1 MTRDGGLD
9 WARWKRWGI
18 WAGLTVTT
26 LGALWVGV
34 TFGWVF
40 GADSAERSR
49 TEKAMGIAMANRGV
63 AARPPLDEEPPAG
76 VQTATFA
83 LG

>member
-1 MTRDGGLD
+1 MTRDGGLG
-9 WARWKRWGI
+9 WSSWQRRGI
-18 WAGLTVTT
+18 WVGLTVATV
-26 LGALWVGV
+26 GAIWAGV
-34 TFGWVF
+34 TFGWLF

-49 TEKAMGIAMANRGV
+49 KEQTMEMARANRAV
-63 AARPPLDEEPPAG
+63 AAQPPLDGEPSTG

>member
-9 WARWKRWGI
+9 CARWKRRGI
-18 WAGLTVTT
+18 WVGLTVMTV
-26 LGALWVGV
+26 GAIWAGV

-40 GADSAERSR
+40 GVDSIERSR
-49 TEKAMGIAMANRGV
+49 KEQAMGMAMENRAV
-63 AARPPLDEEPPAG
+63 AARPPLDEEQPAG

>member
-9 WARWKRWGI
+9 WARWKRRGI
-18 WAGLTVTT
+18 WVGLAVTT
-26 LGALWVGV
+26 VGAIWAGV

-49 TEKAMGIAMANRGV
+49 KEQAMGVAVVNRAV
-63 AARPPLDEEPPAG
+63 AARPPLDEEQPAG

>member
-9 WARWKRWGI
+9 WARWKRRGI
-18 WAGLTVTT
+18 WVGLTVTT
-26 LGALWVGV
+26 VGAIWAGV
-34 TFGWVF
+34 TFGWIF
-40 GADSAERSR
+40 DFDSIGRSR
-49 TEKAMGIAMANRGV
+49 KEQAMGIVMANRAI
-63 AARPPLDEEPPAG
+63 AARPPLDEEQPAG

>member
-1 MTRDGGLD
+1 MTGDGGLD
-9 WARWKRWGI
+9 RARWKRRGI
-18 WAGLTVTT
+18 WIGLTVTAV
-26 LGALWVGV
+26 GAIWACV
-34 TFGWVF
+34 TFGWVI

-49 TEKAMGIAMANRGV
+49 KEQAMGMAMANRTV
-63 AARPPLDEEPPAG
+63 ATRPPLDEERPAG

>member
-1 MTRDGGLD
+1 MTTV
-9 WARWKRWGI
+9 AAI
-18 WAGLTVTT
+18 WAS
-26 LGALWVGV
+26 V
-34 TFGWVF
+34 TFGWLF

-49 TEKAMGIAMANRGV
+49 KEQAMGMAMTHRAV
-63 AARPPLDEEPPAG
+63 AARPPLDDEQPAS

>member
-1 MTRDGGLD
+1 MARDAWLD
-9 WARWKRWGI
+9 WARWKRRGI
-18 WAGLTVTT
+18 WVGLTLTT
-26 LGALWVGV
+26 IGAIWAGV

-40 GADSAERSR
+40 GADSAERFR
-49 TEKAMGIAMANRGV
+49 KEQVMGMAMANRTV
-63 AARPPLDEEPPAG
+63 AARPPLDEEQPAG

>member
-1 MTRDGGLD
+1 MAGDGILD
-9 WARWKRWGI
+9 WTRWTRRGI
-18 WAGLTVTT
+18 WVGLTVMVV
-26 LGALWVGV
+26 GAIWACV

-40 GADSAERSR
+40 GADNAERTR
-49 TEKAMGIAMANRGV
+49 KEQAMGMAMANRTV
-63 AARPPLDEEPPAG
+63 ATRPPLDEERPAG

>member
-1 MTRDGGLD
+1 MARDAGLD
-9 WARWKRWGI
+9 WARWKRRGI
-18 WAGLTVTT
+18 WVGLTLTT
-26 LGALWVGV
+26 IGAIWAGV

-40 GADSAERSR
+40 GADNAERPR
-49 TEKAMGIAMANRGV
+49 KEQAMGMAMANRAV
-63 AARPPLDEEPPAG
+63 AARPPLDEDQPTD

>member
-1 MTRDGGLD
+1 MPRDAGLE
-9 WARWKRWGI
+9 WARWKRQGI
-18 WAGLTVTT
+18 WAGLTMTT
-26 LGALWVGV
+26 VAAIWASV
-34 TFGWVF
+34 TFGWLF

-49 TEKAMGIAMANRGV
+49 KEQAMGMAMTHRAV
-63 AARPPLDEEPPAG
+63 AARPPLDDEQPAN

>member
-1 MTRDGGLD
+1 MAGDGILGSAL
-9 WARWKRWGI
+9 WKRRGI
-18 WAGLTVTT
+18 WVGLAVAAV
-26 LGALWVGV
+26 GVVWAGV

-40 GADSAERSR
+40 GAGSAERSR
-49 TEKAMGIAMANRGV
+49 KEQAMGIATANRAV
-63 AARPPLDEEPPAG
+63 AARPPLDEERPTG